1 MFFRYFFN
9 KKFKEE
15 EEVEDSDFEDSKSD
29 DDIKTN
35 PDNIRSTKT
44 NIQNLEIQ
52 SNKVNS
58 SNIATNSNS
67 ELLNSMKNNFEI
79 TSHKPDEIITKKET
93 LHINTIKNVNLIS
106 TKKEKKYIIEEIQSD
121 GDQISE
127 EKQNLYKIK
136 SKIKFFKI
144 ERGQIQN

>member
-1 MFFRYFFN
+1 MFFRYFFK

-15 EEVEDSDFEDSKSD
+15 FEDSDFEDSKSD

-35 PDNIRSTKT
+35 SDNIRSTKT

-58 SNIATNSNS
+58 SNKETNSNS
-67 ELLNSMKNNFEI
+67 ELFNSMKNNFEI
-79 TSHKPDEIITKKET
+79 TSHKPVEIITKKET
-93 LHINTIKNVNLIS
+93 LHINTIKNGNLIS
-106 TKKEKKYIIEEIQSD
+106 TKKDKKYIIEKIQSD
-121 GDQISE
+121 GDQVSE
-127 EKQNLYKIK
+127 DKQDLYKIK

-144 ERGQIQN
+144 EKVQIQN